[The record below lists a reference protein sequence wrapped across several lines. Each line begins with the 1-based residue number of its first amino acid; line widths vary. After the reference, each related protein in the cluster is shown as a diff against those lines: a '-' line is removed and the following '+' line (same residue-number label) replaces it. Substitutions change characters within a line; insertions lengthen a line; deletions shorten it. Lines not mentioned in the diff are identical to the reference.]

1 MNNNKAIAH
10 VQNQIMLSWK
20 AVMNYEQQ
28 LRDIGHD
35 QIIEDCIAVE
45 KERVYI
51 YTSILNQIDPS
62 ILNQTNPSVNQAK
75 VALKDAGYYVDNLWH
90 IDDVKQMK
98 DMNDDDAYEV
108 LDKVLQGEYIMEAI
122 NESIQITIQQ

>member
-20 AVMNYEQQ
+20 AVMNYEEQ
-28 LRDIGHD
+28 LRTIGHD
-35 QIIEDCIAVE
+35 QIIEDCIVVE
-45 KERVYI
+45 KEKVEI
-51 YTSILNQIDPS
+51 YTTILDR
-62 ILNQTNPSVNQAK
+62 LTASVNQAK
-75 VALKDAGYYVDNLWH
+75 AILKDAGYYVDNLWH
-90 IDDVKQMK
+90 IDDVKGHGEFT
-98 DMNDDDAYEV
+98 DDGAYEV

>member
-1 MNNNKAIAH
+1 MKNNKAIAH

-35 QIIEDCIAVE
+35 QIIEDCIVVE

-51 YTSILNQIDPS
+51 YTTILNR
-62 ILNQTNPSVNQAK
+62 LETSVNQARGI
-75 VALKDAGYYVDNLWH
+75 LKDAGYYVDNLWH
-90 IDDVKQMK
+90 IDDVKEHGEFT
-98 DMNDDDAYEV
+98 DDAAYEV

>member
-1 MNNNKAIAH
+1 MSNNKAIAH

-45 KERVYI
+45 KEKVYI
-51 YTSILNQIDPS
+51 YTTILNQ
-62 ILNQTNPSVNQAK
+62 LETSVNQAK
-75 VALKDAGYYVDNLWH
+75 AILKDAGYYVDNLWH
-90 IDDVKQMK
+90 IDDVKGLK
-98 DMNDDDAYEV
+98 DMNDDDAYAI
-108 LDKVLQGEYIMEAI
+108 LDTILSGDYIIEDIANSI
-122 NESIQITIQQ
+122 NQATQKL